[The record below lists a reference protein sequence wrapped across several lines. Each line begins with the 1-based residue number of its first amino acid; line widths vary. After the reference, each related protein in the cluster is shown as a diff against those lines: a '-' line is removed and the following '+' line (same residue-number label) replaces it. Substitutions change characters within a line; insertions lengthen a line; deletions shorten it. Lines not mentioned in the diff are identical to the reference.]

1 MTRDL
6 PQKYSGNVFQVM
18 LNLFFAHLD
27 VLAPSGIMRDK
38 RYEMTQGAPM
48 DREWF
53 GRLIQ
58 VTAITLTMAA
68 IFQELEKP
76 EEEREWHG
84 TIAKY
89 VPYDFRLPTL
99 ERLKETYW
107 NPYDSRLLTR
117 AVFGIG
123 WTINFYALME
133 RLRIFSQDPGSEEDF
148 LMPTKTIKE
157 LLAQETASD
166 WEFQS

>member
-1 MTRDL
+1 
-6 PQKYSGNVFQVM
+6 
-18 LNLFFAHLD
+18 
-27 VLAPSGIMRDK
+27 
-38 RYEMTQGAPM
+38 M

-76 EEEREWHG
+76 EEERKWQG
-84 TIAKY
+84 TIARY

-107 NPYDSRLLTR
+107 NPYNTRLFTQT
-117 AVFGIG
+117 AFGVG
-123 WTINFYALME
+123 WVINLYALLE
-133 RLRIFSQDPGSEEDF
+133 RLRIISQDLGSEEDF
-148 LMPTKTIKE
+148 LMPTKAIKA
-157 LLAQETASD
+157 LLTQEAASD
-166 WEFQS
+166 

>member
-1 MTRDL
+1 
-6 PQKYSGNVFQVM
+6 
-18 LNLFFAHLD
+18 
-27 VLAPSGIMRDK
+27 
-38 RYEMTQGAPM
+38 M

-58 VTAITLTMAA
+58 VTAITLTMVA

-76 EEEREWHG
+76 EEERKWHG

-107 NPYDSRLLTR
+107 NPYNTRLFSQS
-117 AVFGIG
+117 AFGVG
-123 WTINFYALME
+123 WSINFYALLE
-133 RLRIFSQDPGSEEDF
+133 RLRIISQDLGSEENF
-148 LMPTKTIKE
+148 LMPTQAIKE
-157 LLAQETASD
+157 LLTQETAPD
-166 WEFQS
+166 

>member
-1 MTRDL
+1 
-6 PQKYSGNVFQVM
+6 
-18 LNLFFAHLD
+18 
-27 VLAPSGIMRDK
+27 
-38 RYEMTQGAPM
+38 M

-53 GRLIQ
+53 SRLIQ

-99 ERLKETYW
+99 EQLKETYW
-107 NPYDSRLLTR
+107 NPYDTRLFTQ
-117 AVFGIG
+117 AAFGVG
-123 WTINFYALME
+123 WAINLYALLE
-133 RLRIFSQDPGSEEDF
+133 RLRIISQDLGSEEDF
-148 LMPTKTIKE
+148 LMPTKAIKE
-157 LLAQETASD
+157 LLAQEAASD
-166 WEFQS
+166 